1 MRTTHYRGQFRNQDN
16 SLLVDAIIDRLT
28 ANPIVF
34 EMNGESRRKATQ
46 KGVKISMNA
55 VQDCNVNEEDL
66 GK

>member
-1 MRTTHYRGQFRNQDN
+1 MVQLAKNDNHDN

-55 VQDCNVNEEDL
+55 VQDSNVNEEDL

>member
-1 MRTTHYRGQFRNQDN
+1 M
-16 SLLVDAIIDRLT
+16 LVDAIIDRLT

-55 VQDCNVNEEDL
+55 VQDSNVNEEDL